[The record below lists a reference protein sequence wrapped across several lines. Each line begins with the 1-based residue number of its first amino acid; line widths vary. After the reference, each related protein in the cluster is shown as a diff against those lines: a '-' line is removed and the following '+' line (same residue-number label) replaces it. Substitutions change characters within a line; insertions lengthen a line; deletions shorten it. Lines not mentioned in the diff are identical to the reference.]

1 MVKRVFLQ
9 PFCERNNQLY
19 IATKLVGSTSFW
31 FVLFLILFF
40 FLISYLDNLIFK
52 RLLSLPRSFEK
63 RKHKVTSKFG
73 YE

>member
-31 FVLFLILFF
+31 FVLFLIFI
-40 FLISYLDNLIFK
+40 FLLNK
-52 RLLSLPRSFEK
+52 LL
-63 RKHKVTSKFG
+63 G
-73 YE
+73 